1 VATRHRNK
9 HIGSSL
15 DEWLEE
21 EGKRDPSFAAGLDEH
36 FNKYRLAQQ
45 LKALREKAGLSQ
57 KQLAERVKTKQP
69 SIARLEGARA
79 WPKLDLLQRVA
90 RALGAEMVVSFRRF
104 HATGRRSR
112 ERHVG

>member
-1 VATRHRNK
+1 MATRHRNK

-15 DEWLEE
+15 EDWLEE
-21 EGKRDPSFAAGLDEH
+21 ESAKDPSFAAGVDEQ

-45 LKALREKAGLSQ
+45 LKALRERAGLSQ

-90 RALGAEMVVSFRRF
+90 RALGAEMIVSFRRP
-104 HATGRRSR
+104 HAGRRSR
-112 ERHVG
+112 ERHAG